1 MGRPLRAGVIGV
13 LAAGVVG
20 WLVNDSGIV
29 VTALVFVYLGA
40 YLTLLAIEDRSA
52 QLKAGS

>member
-1 MGRPLRAGVIGV
+1 V

-52 QLKAGS
+52 RIRAGS